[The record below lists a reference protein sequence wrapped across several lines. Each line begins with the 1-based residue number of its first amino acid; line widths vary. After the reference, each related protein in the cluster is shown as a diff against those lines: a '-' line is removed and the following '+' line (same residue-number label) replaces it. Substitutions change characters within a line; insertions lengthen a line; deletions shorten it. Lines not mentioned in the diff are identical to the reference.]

1 MDAASTATDAVTHA
15 GDLLP
20 GTAPRIQ
27 QQLYRAFDLQAL
39 YNKNLHQVTIHVTI
53 TDSTPPPAV
62 AAIIAAA
69 GDPAAASTPDP
80 ARPHFSDLAQA
91 PIRGLSTT
99 IVQMTGRHAPS
110 GAAAARPTPG
120 RAASPERSQPR
131 PADGTLVRSGPDD
144 GPWGSAG
151 GRASLISSCG

>member
-53 TDSTPPPAV
+53 TDSTPPPRRRRHHRRRRR
-62 AAIIAAA
+62 
-69 GDPAAASTPDP
+69 PRRSQHPRPRTASFFGFGTSPYPRVIYHDRANDGSP
-80 ARPHFSDLAQA
+80 CPE
-91 PIRGLSTT
+91 RG
-99 IVQMTGRHAPS
+99 GG
-110 GAAAARPTPG
+110 GAADARQSRVT
-120 RAASPERSQPR
+120 
-131 PADGTLVRSGPDD
+131 
-144 GPWGSAG
+144 
-151 GRASLISSCG
+151 

>member
-53 TDSTPPPAV
+53 TDSTPPPAPSPPSSPP
-62 AAIIAAA
+62 
-69 GDPAAASTPDP
+69 PATPPQP
-80 ARPHFSDLAQA
+80 APQTPH
-91 PIRGLSTT
+91 GL
-99 IVQMTGRHAPS
+99 IFRIWHKP
-110 GAAAARPTPG
+110 
-120 RAASPERSQPR
+120 
-131 PADGTLVRSGPDD
+131 L
-144 GPWGSAG
+144 SAG
-151 GRASLISSCG
+151 YLPRSCK